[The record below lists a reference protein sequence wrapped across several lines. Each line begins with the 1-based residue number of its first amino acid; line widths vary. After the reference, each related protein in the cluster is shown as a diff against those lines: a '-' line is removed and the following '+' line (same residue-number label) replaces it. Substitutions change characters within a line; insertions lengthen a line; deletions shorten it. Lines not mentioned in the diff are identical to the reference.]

1 MDMMFEFLSLFTCL
15 EVMQFTLVI
24 LLTIWLHLS
33 TAASLTALFKHIG
46 TIEDQSAEDLSTWDS
61 IRKKVLLF
69 LRDKVNIS
77 LLLSILLGEKENGLF
92 PIDFCLWSFDKNE
105 LNMVTGRSLL

>member
-1 MDMMFEFLSLFTCL
+1 MDMMFELLFLSTCL
-15 EVMQFTLVI
+15 GVVQFTLVI

-46 TIEDQSAEDLSTWDS
+46 SIEDQSAEDFSTWDS

-69 LRDKVNIS
+69 LRDKVTIS
-77 LLLSILLGEKENGLF
+77 LPLKNFVKEKENGLF
-92 PIDFCLWSFDKNE
+92 PSDFL
-105 LNMVTGRSLL
+105 VVI